1 MITEADSGT
10 SAAPRNLSVYRV
22 ERYRAIVAY
31 KTAFYT
37 FVLSA
42 RLALYLAGRVDRE
55 EHRRVEG
62 LMMQIGELFQVQDDY
77 LDCFADPKVI
87 GKIGTDIRD
96 GKCSWLVV
104 TALERATPEQRAII
118 QANYGR
124 GEGEPK
130 AEAAIKALYREMD
143 IEAVYRKYEK
153 ETMEAILGQIEQL
166 KVGSGGGDINGKKFP
181 VEIFYEPLSH
191 VYGREK

>member
-1 MITEADSGT
+1 MITEGESGS
-10 SAAPRNLSVYRV
+10 SAAPRNLSVYRM
-22 ERYRAIVAY
+22 ERYRAIVHY

-42 RLALYLAGRVDRE
+42 RLALYLAGRMDKE
-55 EHRRVEG
+55 EHQTVEA

-104 TALERATPEQRAII
+104 KALEMATPGQRAII
-118 QANYGR
+118 QTNYGR
-124 GEGEPK
+124 GEAEPS
-130 AEAAIKALYREMD
+130 AEAAIKALYREMNL
-143 IEAVYRKYEK
+143 EEVYRKYER
-153 ETMEAILGQIEQL
+153 ETMEDILRQIELL
-166 KVGSGGGDINGKKFP
+166 KSNDNNGKKFP